1 MTLHKCAAGALLFAL
16 ASTLN
21 AAEAATVTSVTGNF
35 TADDDVFTTT
45 VSIATAGYYRFESWS
60 YAGGTM
66 SDGTVVAAG
75 GFDIILSLFDAT
87 GELLGFFDDGADRI
101 DPATGTDYDSA
112 FNIALDPGDYT
123 LAITQFNNFPTGSNL
138 ADGFDR
144 QGEGNFTPGLE
155 ALGLPCTASSFCDI
169 SGTSANARTSFFAV
183 DVTSV
188 PAPVPLPPAL
198 LLMGASLASLGLRRR
213 RSAV

>member
-1 MTLHKCAAGALLFAL
+1 MTSNKCAVGALLFTL
-16 ASTLN
+16 ASALN

-66 SDGTVVAAG
+66 SDGTIVPAG
-75 GFDIILSLFDAT
+75 GFDIILALFDAA
-87 GELLGFFDDGADRI
+87 GQLIDFYDDGADRF
-101 DPATGTDYDSA
+101 DPATDTAYDSA
-112 FNIALDPGDYT
+112 FNIDLEPGNYT
-123 LAITQFNNFPTGSNL
+123 LAITQYNNFPTGPSL

-155 ALGLPCTASSFCDI
+155 SEGIPCTATSFCDV

-198 LLMGASLASLGLRRR
+198 LPMGASLAALGLRRR
-213 RSAV
+213 RAA